1 VRRAGCGVRSCTAG
15 VEARGLAVKR
25 RIPHSALRTLLFIA
39 ACTPVTTRP
48 PFAPYPEALHAVINA
63 PPARVTTEAQTWLA
77 AESIAVRHVNARDAF
92 LETAELAGTVKLRV
106 WADPDAPGK
115 SRVTVEAVYRPIED
129 PSRDPRDL
137 ERPTPPGSDGQKL
150 AERLLAALSEKLGV
164 TKY

>member
-1 VRRAGCGVRSCTAG
+1 MRNERAGSRATTP
-15 VEARGLAVKR
+15 AVQF
-25 RIPHSALRTLLFIA
+25 RIPHSAFRIA
-39 ACTPVTTRP
+39 VVVLSACTPVTTRP
-48 PFAPYPEALHAVINA
+48 PFAPYPEALHTVINA
-63 PPARVTTEAQTWLA
+63 PPARVTTEAQAWLA